1 MEEVMEQEG
10 AEVSE
15 TQAQTVETPSEQ
27 SASWDPGLWGEAEAL
42 RERYPDFD
50 LEAQM
55 EHPVFRGL
63 VNGEIHPDLRMVY
76 ELCHQEELTQKKV
89 EAAVSAAVAEAVDQA
104 VAAAVERTVAET
116 EQRMLSRIR
125 ARGQRPSE
133 SGLNAALG
141 VRAHPAV
148 GRLTKDD
155 RERLARRASRGETI
169 RL

>member
-1 MEEVMEQEG
+1 MEELLIEEAAQGDAWEEKESEATPDSVLFDGLLEEATALQEI
-10 AEVSE
+10 
-15 TQAQTVETPSEQ
+15 
-27 SASWDPGLWGEAEAL
+27 
-42 RERYPDFD
+42 YPEFD
-50 LEAQM
+50 LAA
-55 EHPVFRGL
+55 HLNDPLFKGL
-63 VNGEIHPDLRMVY
+63 VSGEIRPNLRQVY
-76 ELCHQEELTQKKV
+76 ELCHSGTLNKQRV
-89 EAAVSAAVAEAVDQA
+89 EAAVAETVNAAVEAAVAEAVT
-104 VAAAVERTVAET
+104 RTVTET

-148 GRLTKDD
+148 GRLTRDD